1 MTQIAD
7 TRTAL
12 SASLVDVVARFLRL
26 RDSRLGCCALAFF
39 CLQATLAVAEERP
52 LWEAGAGVTVI
63 DFPHYRGSDE
73 RRTWV
78 LPFPYIVYRGAILQV
93 DERRMRGLFFRTE
106 HAELDVGVNGSVP
119 VKSGDNGARRGMP
132 DLDGALEIGPSLNFF
147 LVRSADRRARLDL
160 RLPLRKAIASD
171 FSHFRN
177 IGWLFQPTLNL
188 DLHDAFGN
196 SGWNLGLQGSVLY
209 SSRRYNEYFYSVET
223 AFATP
228 ERPAYGA
235 PGGFA
240 GTQFIASLSKRYPKF
255 WIGGFAKLDRLS
267 GAAFE
272 DSPLVKVKRGFTA
285 GFAIAWILG
294 ESKTMVQP
302 RD

>member
-1 MTQIAD
+1 MTKASN
-7 TRTAL
+7 TRTF
-12 SASLVDVVARFLRL
+12 VDVVARFVLTGGI
-26 RDSRLGCCALAFF
+26 RLGYCGLALLCFH
-39 CLQATLAVAEERP
+39 ATPAAAEERP
-52 LWEAGAGVTVI
+52 LWEAGAGITVI
-63 DFPHYRGSDE
+63 DFPHYRGSEE

-78 LPFPYIVYRGAILQV
+78 LPVPYIVYRGEILQM

-106 HAELDVGVNGSVP
+106 NAELDVGVNGSVP
-119 VKSGDNGARRGMP
+119 VKSGDDGARRGMP

-147 LVRSADRRARLDL
+147 LKRSADRKAKLDL

-196 SGWNLGLQGSVLY
+196 SGWNLGLQGSVLF
-209 SSRRYNEYFYSVET
+209 SSRRYNEYFYSVDS

-228 ERPAYGA
+228 ERPAYEA
-235 PGGFA
+235 PGGYA
-240 GTQFIASLSKRYPKF
+240 GTQFIAAISKRYPRF
-255 WIGGFAKLDRLS
+255 WIGGFAKLDRLA

-272 DSPLVKVKRGFTA
+272 DSPLVKDKHGFTA

-294 ESKTMVQP
+294 ESKTMVQV